1 MKRLR
6 GSLVAKIAALVL
18 LMVSAAIGMAGVM
31 GTAYLNQQGVYE
43 RPDGTLKN
51 SFFKQL
57 IFQDVYR
64 VFDEYFMYEKH
75 CAQEDAQT
83 GYYTENMLEA
93 YKESFSEQ
101 NTNYY
106 CIIRDGDGN
115 IVFESQTPGAYIYK
129 EMRKMW
135 DYGDDSEYIAESYV
149 RAGLP
154 VNDEYRA
161 AARVA
166 ASLENG
172 RYTLIAITAVC
183 VVLSVILFSFLM
195 CGAGHRDGTN
205 EIYENFA
212 DKLPFDLLTACM
224 LCGIVAIRAVCIEA
238 GSSMQIV
245 RAVILAVA
253 GAAAFLLLMLF
264 CMTFATRCKS
274 GRLFTNTVIFRA
286 VSIVI
291 RFLKRCADIMLYI
304 MRNIDAVWKT
314 AICYLAISVAE
325 LVYVSD
331 SHIFRS
337 AWPLWVIMKLA
348 AGTALLI
355 AAANFKGL
363 KKGIERLA
371 DGGTDYRAADT
382 RHMLW
387 DFRVCAEKLG
397 NVGTGLEKAVDEKV
411 KSERFKAELITN
423 VSHDIKTP
431 LTSIINYV
439 DLLKKEAPAGE
450 RAAEYIAV
458 LDRQSRRLKKLTED
472 LVEASKA
479 STGSIAVDRQPTEL
493 GVLLSQALG
502 EYEERMTAAGLK
514 VICEIPGEPIVLIT
528 DGRLLWR
535 VFDNLLSNIC
545 KYAQPDTRVY
555 ISLTSTGKGVSVIFR
570 NISRYELNI
579 PGEELMERFVRGDK
593 SRNTEGSGLGLSIA
607 GSLTQLLGGSFD
619 IIVDGDLFKAVLSF
633 G

>member
-6 GSLVAKIAALVL
+6 GSLVAKIAAFVL
-18 LMVSAAIGMAGVM
+18 LMVSAAIGTAGIV
-31 GTAYLNQQGVYE
+31 GTAYLNQHGVYE

-57 IFQDVYR
+57 IFQDVYH
-64 VFDEYFMYEKH
+64 VFDEYFMYEKYY
-75 CAQEDAQT
+75 AKEDMLT
-83 GYYTENMLEA
+83 DYYTENMLKA

-106 CIIRDGDGN
+106 CIIRDSDGN

-135 DYGDDSEYIAESYV
+135 DYSDDSEYIAESYV

-161 AARVA
+161 AARA
-166 ASLENG
+166 ATSLENG
-172 RYTLIAITAVC
+172 RYALIVITAVC
-183 VVLSVILFSFLM
+183 VVLSVILFIFLM
-195 CGAGHRDGTN
+195 CGAGHRDGTD

-212 DKLPFDLLTACM
+212 DKLPFDLLTVCM

-238 GSSMQIV
+238 GSSVQIV
-245 RAVILAVA
+245 KVVILAVA
-253 GAAAFLLLMLF
+253 GVAAFMILLLF

-274 GRLFTNTVIFRA
+274 GRLFTNTVIFGA
-286 VSIVI
+286 ASIVI
-291 RFLKRCADIMLYI
+291 RFLKWCADIMIYI

-314 AICYLAISVAE
+314 AICYLAISVVE
-325 LVYVSD
+325 FVYVSD
-331 SHIFRS
+331 SYIFRA

-348 AGTALLI
+348 AGTVLFI
-355 AAANFKGL
+355 TAANFKGL
-363 KKGIERLA
+363 KRRIERLA
-371 DGGTDYRAADT
+371 DGETDCRAADT

-387 DFRVCAEKLG
+387 DFKVCAEKLG

-439 DLLKKEAPAGE
+439 DLLKKETPKGE
-450 RAAEYIAV
+450 KAAEYIDV

-514 VICEIPGEPIVLIT
+514 VICEIPGEPVILMT

-555 ISLTSTGKGVSVIFR
+555 ISLISTEKGVSVIFR

>member
-6 GSLVAKIAALVL
+6 GSLVAKIIALVL
-18 LMVSAAIGMAGVM
+18 LMVSATIGAVGIA
-31 GTAYLNQQGVYE
+31 GTAYLYQQGVYE
-43 RPDGTLKN
+43 RADGTLKN
-51 SFFKQL
+51 LFFEQL

-64 VFDEYFMYEKH
+64 VFEEYFMLEKYY
-75 CAQEDAQT
+75 AEEDAQPD
-83 GYYTENMLEA
+83 YYTESMLEV
-93 YKESFSEQ
+93 YKENFSEQ
-101 NTNYY
+101 STNYY
-106 CIIRDGDGN
+106 CIIRDSNGN

-129 EMRKMW
+129 EIRKMW
-135 DYGDDSEYIAESYV
+135 DYGDDSQYIAESYV

-154 VNDEYRA
+154 VNDEYRTA
-161 AARVA
+161 ERIAD
-166 ASLENG
+166 SLENG
-172 RYTLIAITAVC
+172 RYTLIVITAVC
-183 VVLSVILFSFLM
+183 VVLSVILFIFLM
-195 CGAGHRDGTN
+195 CGAGHRDGTD

-212 DKLPFDLLTACM
+212 DKIPFDLLTACM
-224 LCGIVAIRAVCIEA
+224 LCGIAAIRAVYSEV
-238 GSSMQIV
+238 SSSIQIV
-245 RAVILAVA
+245 NVVIIVAA
-253 GAAAFLLLMLF
+253 GAAVFLILLMF

-274 GRLFTNTVIFRA
+274 GRLFTNTVIFWA

-291 RFLKRCADIMLYI
+291 RLVKRCADIIIYI
-304 MRNIDAVWKT
+304 MRSIDAVWKT
-314 AICYLAISVAE
+314 AIGYLAISTVE

-331 SHIFRS
+331 SSIFRA
-337 AWPLWVIMKLA
+337 AWPLWVIIKLA

-355 AAANFKGL
+355 AAVNFKGL

-371 DGGTDYRAADT
+371 DGETDYRTADT
-382 RHMLW
+382 RHMLR

-439 DLLKKEAPAGE
+439 DLLKKETPTGE
-450 RAAEYIAV
+450 KAAEYIDV

-514 VICEIPGEPIVLIT
+514 VICEIPGEPIILMT

-555 ISLTSTGKGVSVIFR
+555 ISLTSTEKGVSVIFR

-607 GSLTQLLGGSFD
+607 GSLTQLLGGRFD